1 MSVKTVSG
9 EVVQTASTRQRLTAR
24 RSSPWQ
30 GAEFLA
36 EVGHCKGVAGRFA
49 SGYSHFMNG
58 LREFPKKEI
67 RSRQALRDWLHANH
81 KTSETFW
88 LVSFKKH
95 VKERHVPYDAIVEE
109 LLCYG
114 WIDTRTR
121 RLDEDRTML
130 LVAPRKPGGSW
141 SASNKKRVAKL
152 EKAGLMTPAG
162 REKIDAARRD
172 GSWSY
177 LDDVENLVVPE
188 DLSRALEANQKA
200 RAAFDAFSKSARKV
214 ILLWIKT
221 AKRNETRA
229 QRVSETVRLAAKG
242 LKAAHPEAK
251 GQ

>member
-1 MSVKTVSG
+1 MNG
-9 EVVQTASTRQRLTAR
+9 I
-24 RSSPWQ
+24 
-30 GAEFLA
+30 
-36 EVGHCKGVAGRFA
+36 AGQLP
-49 SGYSHFMNG
+49 SGYSHCMNG
-58 LREFPKKEI
+58 LREFPKKI
-67 RSRQALRDWLHANH
+67 ICSRQELRDWLHANH
-81 KTSETFW
+81 KISDTFW

-130 LVAPRKPGGSW
+130 LVAPRKAGSSW
-141 SASNKKRVAKL
+141 SASNRKRVAKL
-152 EKAGLMTPAG
+152 EEMGLMTPAG

-188 DLSRALEANQKA
+188 DLSRALEANKRA
-200 RAAFDAFSKSARKV
+200 RETFDAFSKSARKV

-221 AKRNETRA
+221 AKRTETRA

-242 LKAAHPEAK
+242 LKAAHPEAR
-251 GQ
+251 GR